1 MVVASQS
8 FKLMQER
15 DEEASMKLDRVGQ
28 WLLLITIADN
38 DDGNEKHMY
47 SVTGIYSFT

>member
-1 MVVASQS
+1 MNKIMVGEISGSKTASMNMAVFKIMVVASQS

-28 WLLLITIADN
+28 
-38 DDGNEKHMY
+38 
-47 SVTGIYSFT
+47 